1 MKPRRILVTSALPYA
16 NGSIHIG
23 HLVEYIQTD
32 IWVRFQKMRGHDCR
46 YMCADDTHGTPIM
59 LSARAQG
66 ITPEELIGR
75 MHAEHAADFQ
85 EFNVA
90 FDNYYSTNS
99 EENREFAERIYETL
113 KEKGHIVQRNI
124 EQLYCD
130 HDEMFLP
137 DRMVRG
143 TCPICGAPEQYGD
156 SCEIC
161 GATYNPTDLKDSAC
175 ALCGAGPVMRSSDHY
190 FVRLGDFTEFLKGW
204 VSDPNHVQPQ
214 IRNKLDEWFEEGLR
228 DWDISRDAPY
238 FGFRIPGT
246 EDKYFYVWLD
256 APVGYIAS
264 TKNWADRNG
273 RTWEEFWLDEGTE
286 IVHFIGKDIV
296 YFHCL
301 FWPAMLQGAGF
312 RAPDRVFV
320 HGFLTVD
327 GTKMSK
333 SRGTF
338 IKASTYSE
346 HLPPE
351 FLRYYYASKLSD
363 RVDDID
369 LNLEDFVSRVNA
381 DLVNRLTN
389 LGSRTVNFLARKIDG
404 RLGTIDPGA
413 EPLLKAMED
422 GARKV
427 AESYEARRY
436 SHVIREVMRLADEA
450 NLYLTQAAPW
460 KAVKDDPARAK
471 EICTAGVNMFYR
483 LVAML
488 QPILPDMAAK
498 VGGILGVEI
507 STWDDIAVR
516 IEDRELGAFGNLVER
531 VSSEAVEA
539 MLEEARAEFEEAGA
553 PAIEVKPREGAE
565 DLAATISYDDF
576 MKLDIR
582 VGVVIKAEEVEG
594 ASKLLRLQI
603 DLGELGRRQVFAGI
617 KKSHAPED
625 IVGRKVLVA
634 ANLAA
639 REMRF
644 GLSEGMVLAAG
655 PGGKDIHLVEAEEG
669 ALAGDRV
676 R

>member
-1 MKPRRILVTSALPYA
+1 MKSRRILVTSALPYA

-46 YMCADDTHGTPIM
+46 YMCADDTHGTPVM
-59 LSARAQG
+59 LSARDQG
-66 ITPEELIGR
+66 ITPEELIGQ
-75 MHAEHAADFQ
+75 MHEEHSADFLD
-85 EFNVA
+85 FNVA

-99 EENREFAERIYETL
+99 EENREFAERIYGAL
-113 KEKGHIVQRNI
+113 KEKGHILQRNI

-130 HDEMFLP
+130 HDKMFLP

-143 TCPICGAPEQYGD
+143 TCPICGAPDQYGD

-161 GATYNPTDLKDSAC
+161 GAAYNPTEIKGAAC
-175 ALCGAGPVMRSSDHY
+175 ALCGGGPVLRTSDHY
-190 FVRLGDFTEFLKGW
+190 FFRLGDFTDFLKEW
-204 VSDPNHVQPQ
+204 ISDPEHVQPQ
-214 IRNKLDEWFEEGLR
+214 IRNKLEEWFTEGLR
-228 DWDISRDAPY
+228 DWGISRDAPY
-238 FGFRIPGT
+238 FGFRIPDT

-273 RTWEEFWLDEGTE
+273 RTWEEFWMDEDAE

-301 FWPAMLQGAGF
+301 FWPAMLAGADF
-312 RAPDRVFV
+312 RPPDRVFV

-327 GTKMSK
+327 GKKMSK
-333 SRGTF
+333 SRGTY
-338 IKASTYSE
+338 IKARTYLD

-369 LNLEDFVSRVNA
+369 LNLDDFVSRVNA
-381 DLVNRLTN
+381 DLVNRLAN

-404 RLGTIDPGA
+404 RLGRIDPGA

-422 GARKV
+422 GARRV
-427 AESYEARRY
+427 AEFYEGRRY
-436 SHVIREVMRLADEA
+436 SRMSREVMRLADEA

-460 KAVKDDPARAK
+460 KVVKDDPERAK

-483 LVAML
+483 LVTML
-488 QPILPDMAAK
+488 QPVLPDLASQ
-498 VGGILGVEI
+498 VGRILGTEVT
-507 STWDDIAVR
+507 SWDQIAVR
-516 IEDRELGAFGNLVER
+516 LEDRELGEFGNLVER
-531 VSSEAVEA
+531 ISQDAVDA
-539 MLEEARAEFEEAGA
+539 MVNDARAEFEEAGA
-553 PAIEVKPREGAE
+553 PDIEVEAREGAE
-565 DLAATISYDDF
+565 DLAATINYDDF

-582 VGVVIKAEEVEG
+582 VGVVVKAEEVEG

-603 DLGELGRRQVFAGI
+603 DLGELGRRQIFAGI
-617 KKSHAPED
+617 KKSHASED
-625 IVGRKVLVA
+625 LLGRKVLVA

-639 REMRF
+639 RKMRF

-655 PGGKDIHLVEAEEG
+655 PGGKDIHLVEADDG
-669 ALAGDRV
+669 AKAGDRV

>member
-327 GTKMSK
+327 GKKMSK

-427 AESYEARRY
+427 AESYEDRRY

>member
-1 MKPRRILVTSALPYA
+1 MKSRRILVTSALPYA

-75 MHAEHAADFQ
+75 MHEEHAADFR
-85 EFNVA
+85 EFGVA

-99 EENREFAERIYETL
+99 EENREFAERIYGAL

-190 FVRLGDFTEFLKGW
+190 FVRLGDFTEFLQGW
-204 VSDPNHVQPQ
+204 VSDTDHVQPQ
-214 IRNKLDEWFEEGLR
+214 IRNKLEEWFAEGLR

-312 RAPDRVFV
+312 RPPDRVFV

-327 GTKMSK
+327 GKKMSK

-338 IKASTYSE
+338 IKASTYRA
-346 HLPPE
+346 HLPTE
-351 FLRYYYASKLSD
+351 FLRYYYATKLSD

-404 RLGTIDPGA
+404 RLGRIDPGG

-422 GARKV
+422 GACKV
-427 AESYEARRY
+427 AKSYEGRRY

-460 KAVKDDPARAK
+460 KAIKDDPARAK

-488 QPILPDMAAK
+488 QPVLPDLAVK

-507 STWDDIAVR
+507 TSWDDIGRR
-516 IEDRELGAFGNLVER
+516 IEDRELGEFGSLVER
-531 VSSEAVEA
+531 VNTEAVEA
-539 MLEEARAEFEEAGA
+539 MLAEARAEFEEADA
-553 PAIEVKPREGAE
+553 PAIEITAREGAE
-565 DLAATISYDDF
+565 ALASTISYDDF

-582 VGVVIKAEEVEG
+582 VGVVVQAEEVEG
-594 ASKLLRLQI
+594 ASKLLRLQV
-603 DLGELGRRQVFAGI
+603 DLGELGRRQIFAGI

-625 IVGRKVLVA
+625 ILGRKVLVA

-639 REMRF
+639 RQMRF

-655 PGGKDIHLVEAEEG
+655 PGGKDIHLVEAAEG

>member
-1 MKPRRILVTSALPYA
+1 MKSRRILVTSALPYA

-32 IWVRFQKMRGHDCR
+32 IWVRFQKLRGHDCR
-46 YMCADDTHGTPIM
+46 YMCADDTHGTPVM

-75 MHAEHAADFQ
+75 MHDEHAADFRD
-85 EFNVA
+85 FNVA
-90 FDNYYSTNS
+90 FDNYYTTNS
-99 EENREFAERIYETL
+99 EENREFAEQIYGAL
-113 KEKGHIVQRNI
+113 KAKGHILQRNI
-124 EQLYCD
+124 EQLYCE
-130 HDEMFLP
+130 HDKMFLP

-143 TCPICGAPEQYGD
+143 TCPVCGAPDQYGD

-161 GATYNPTDLKDSAC
+161 GATYNPTDLKDAAC
-175 ALCGAGPVMRSSDHY
+175 ALCGGRPVLRTSDHY
-190 FVRLGDFTEFLKGW
+190 FVRLGDFTDFLKGW
-204 VSDPNHVQPQ
+204 VDDPKHVQPQ
-214 IRNKLDEWFEEGLR
+214 IRNKLEEWFTEGLR

-238 FGFRIPGT
+238 FGFRIPDT

-264 TKNWADRNG
+264 TKNWADANG
-273 RTWEEFWLDEGTE
+273 RTWEEFWLAEDTE

-312 RAPDRVFV
+312 RAPDQVCV

-327 GTKMSK
+327 GHKMSK

-338 IKASTYSE
+338 IRARTYLD

-381 DLVNRLTN
+381 DLVNRLAN

-404 RLGTIDPGA
+404 RLGRIDPGG
-413 EPLLKAMED
+413 EPLLQALED
-422 GARKV
+422 SARRI
-427 AESYEARRY
+427 AEFYEGRRY
-436 SHVIREVMRLADEA
+436 SHVTREVMRLADEA

-460 KAVKDDPARAK
+460 KVVKDDPARAK

-483 LVAML
+483 LVLML
-488 QPILPDMAAK
+488 QPILPELAVR
-498 VGGILGVEI
+498 VGAILGEEI
-507 STWDDIAVR
+507 VSWDR
-516 IEDRELGAFGNLVER
+516 LTERLEDRELGEFGNLVER
-531 VSSEAVEA
+531 VSMESVEA
-539 MLEEARAEFEEAGA
+539 MLEDVRAEFEDADA
-553 PAIEVKPREGAE
+553 PKIEVEAREGAE

-576 MKLDIR
+576 LKLDIR
-582 VGVVIKAEEVEG
+582 VGVVVDAEGVEG
-594 ASKLLRLQI
+594 ASKLLRLQV
-603 DLGELGRRQVFAGI
+603 DLGELGLRQIFAGI
-617 KKSHAPED
+617 KKSHAPEELL
-625 IVGRKVLVA
+625 GRRVLVA

-639 REMRF
+639 RKMRF

-655 PGGKDIHLVEAEEG
+655 PGGEDIHLVEADDG
-669 ALAGDRV
+669 AKAGDRV

>member
-1 MKPRRILVTSALPYA
+1 MKARKILVTSALPYA

-32 IWVRFQKMRGHDCR
+32 IWVRYQKMRGHDCR

-75 MHAEHAADFQ
+75 MHEEHAADFD

-99 EENREFAERIYETL
+99 EENREFAERIYGTL

-124 EQLYCD
+124 EQLYCE
-130 HDEMFLP
+130 HDKMFLP

-143 TCPICGAPEQYGD
+143 TCPVCGAPEQYGD

-175 ALCGAGPVMRSSDHY
+175 SLCGAGPVLRTSDHY
-190 FVRLGDFTEFLKGW
+190 FVRLGDFTDFLKGW
-204 VSDPNHVQPQ
+204 VSDPDHVQPQ
-214 IRNKLDEWFEEGLR
+214 IRNKLEEWFEDGLR

-238 FGFRIPGT
+238 FGFRIPDT

-273 RTWEEFWLDEGTE
+273 RSWEEFWLDEGTE

-301 FWPAMLQGAGF
+301 FWPAMLQGADF
-312 RAPDRVFV
+312 RPPDRVFV

-327 GTKMSK
+327 GKKMSK

-338 IKASTYSE
+338 IKASTYRD

-351 FLRYYYASKLSD
+351 FLRFYYASKLSD

-404 RLGTIDPGA
+404 RLGTIDPGGDA
-413 EPLLKAMED
+413 LLKDLEE

-427 AESYEARRY
+427 ADLYEGRKF
-436 SHVIREVMRLADEA
+436 SHVTREVMRLADEA

-460 KAVKDDPARAK
+460 KAVKEDPARAK

-488 QPILPDMAAK
+488 QPILPDLAAK
-498 VGGILGVEI
+498 VRGILGAEI
-507 STWDDIAVR
+507 NGWDDITNR
-516 IEDRELGAFGNLVER
+516 LEDRELGEFGNLVER
-531 VSSEAVEA
+531 ISQDAVDA
-539 MLEEARAEFEEAGA
+539 MVTEARVEFEEAGA
-553 PAIEVKPREGAE
+553 PTIEIKAREGAE
-565 DLAATISYDDF
+565 DLASTITYDDF

-582 VGVVIKAEEVEG
+582 VGVVVGAEGVEG
-594 ASKLLRLQI
+594 ASKLLRLQV
-603 DLGELGRRQVFAGI
+603 DLGELGRRQIFAGI

-625 IVGRKVLVA
+625 LLGRKVLVA

-655 PGGKDIHLVEAEEG
+655 PGGKDIHLVEADDG

>member
-327 GTKMSK
+327 GKKMSK